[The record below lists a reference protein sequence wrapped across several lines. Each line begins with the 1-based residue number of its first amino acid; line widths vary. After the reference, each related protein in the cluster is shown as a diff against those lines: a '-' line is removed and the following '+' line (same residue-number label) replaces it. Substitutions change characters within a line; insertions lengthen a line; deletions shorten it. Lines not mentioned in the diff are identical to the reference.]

1 MSNSFLFRARSQI
14 YPLFSSNRLEN
25 RTNHR
30 DFIHRFSWKTWLVGC
45 AWDTHTYSWLSTPTW
60 VWNRSRFRRGAIRS
74 TDFTNES
81 DDNSELKEEGK
92 EKKNREW
99 TRQERERIRVNVI
112 IVAHTTI
119 KSKSGISLLIG
130 FLNRFKYKE
139 IGIFLLYALMT
150 GNSGG
155 LTTTAGKH
163 VFYTGR
169 SRVKVEKFRE

>member
-112 IVAHTTI
+112 IVGCTHDDQI
-119 KSKSGISLLIG
+119 KIGYIAANWISESLQIQR
-130 FLNRFKYKE
+130 NRDF
-139 IGIFLLYALMT
+139 
-150 GNSGG
+150 SS
-155 LTTTAGKH
+155 
-163 VFYTGR
+163 VR
-169 SRVKVEKFRE
+169 SNDWEQRWFDYHCW